1 MTDQPQAQYFDLAR
15 GWADERDAA
24 AARARR
30 IAWTVATVACAVALL
45 EAVALALAMPLKQV
59 EPIAVLVDRT
69 TGQVERVDLDQPHG
83 LAANEALQQS
93 LLSQYVVA
101 RESYDPIGIRS
112 AYRRVALWSS
122 GSARSSYLAA
132 MNQGR
137 PAAEIGGIKRDI
149 ALAANVKSIS
159 MIGPSSALVR
169 FDVARIGYD
178 GKRSDA
184 RPYVA
189 TIAFGYRGQPMRIE
203 DRLDNPLGFEV
214 KSYRVDAEAPPPPAA
229 AASQPGAVS

>member
-1 MTDQPQAQYFDLAR
+1 MSEQPNPSYFDLAR

-24 AARARR
+24 SARARR
-30 IAWTVATVACAVALL
+30 VAWTVAVVACAVALL
-45 EAVALALAMPLKQV
+45 EAVALALAMPLKRV

-69 TGQVERVDLDQPHG
+69 TGQVERVDLDQPRS

-93 LLSQYVVA
+93 LLAQYVTA
-101 RESYDPIGIRS
+101 RESYDPIGIRQ

-122 GSARSSYLAA
+122 GAARSSYLAA
-132 MNQGR
+132 MSQDR
-137 PAAEIGGIKRDI
+137 PGAALGGVKRDI

-159 MIGPSSALVR
+159 MLSPGSALVR
-169 FDVARIGYD
+169 FDVSRIGYD
-178 GKRSDA
+178 GKRSDT

-214 KSYRVDAEAPPPPAA
+214 KSYRVDAEAPPPAVDPRTG
-229 AASQPGAVS
+229 AAS